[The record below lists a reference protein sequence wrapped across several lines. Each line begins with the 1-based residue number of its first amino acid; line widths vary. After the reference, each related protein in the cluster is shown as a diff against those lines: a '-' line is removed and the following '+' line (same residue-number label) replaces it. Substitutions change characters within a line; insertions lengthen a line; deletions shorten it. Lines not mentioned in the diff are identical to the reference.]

1 MNTTKLILASAS
13 ATLMLASGASFGQ
26 GYWTNPASGA
36 TWKNGSGQ
44 CWKTTYF
51 TPAMASAECDPDLLP
66 KPAAPAP
73 RAAAPTKP
81 AAAPAAPAA
90 KPAAPKPA
98 AAPAAAPKPPVLRS
112 TVAFP
117 NSGVKLDEMAKF
129 RLDQDVVAKMG
140 SAGAIVYFII
150 EGHTDRLGSPQ
161 ANQKI
166 SEKRAEAVKAYL
178 VSKGVDAS
186 KMEVFGYGQTRPVKS
201 CPDQKDRKALST
213 CLAPNRRVDV
223 EVGGSVK
230 K

>member
-1 MNTTKLILASAS
+1 MNTTKLILTASGAV
-13 ATLMLASGASFGQ
+13 LMLASGASFGQ

-44 CWKTTYF
+44 CWKTAYF
-51 TPAMASAECDPDLLP
+51 TPAMASAECDPDLVP
-66 KPAAPAP
+66 KPAASAP
-73 RAAAPTKP
+73 RATAPAKP
-81 AAAPAAPAA
+81 AAAPAKPAAPAA
-90 KPAAPKPA
+90 KPAA
-98 AAPAAAPKPPVLRS
+98 AAPAPKPPVLRS
-112 TVAFP
+112 TVSFP

-129 RLDQDVVAKMG
+129 RLDQDIVSKMA
-140 SAGAIVYFII
+140 SAGAIVYFNI
-150 EGHTDRLGSPQ
+150 EGHTDRLGSQQ

-186 KMEVFGYGQTRPVKS
+186 KMEVFGYGQTRPVQS